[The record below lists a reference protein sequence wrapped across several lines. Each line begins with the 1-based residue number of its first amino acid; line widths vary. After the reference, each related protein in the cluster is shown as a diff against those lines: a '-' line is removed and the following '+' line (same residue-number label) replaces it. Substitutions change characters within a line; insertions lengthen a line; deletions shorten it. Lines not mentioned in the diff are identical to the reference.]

1 MATSTRKTNTDKRRS
16 NGASAQST
24 SSANG
29 SRAKAA
35 SAGTRSKKSQGAQ
48 GQARTRRSTKPR
60 ASTAAA
66 TRATRT
72 PSQGNGTR
80 SRSKK
85 ARSGGGSRTAASAS
99 KPVSNATAP
108 LAGASSRTKILT
120 GAAAGLA
127 GTAVIGVAGRAAS
140 QRTRR
145 RRVLGIAIPDELR
158 THTVDAARLVARI
171 DLQDVMRRIGD
182 AAEQVEAFS
191 DDVRIWSSQAKRLS
205 RGLS

>member
-24 SSANG
+24 RSANG
-29 SRAKAA
+29 SRAKSA

-48 GQARTRRSTKPR
+48 GQARSRRSTKPR
-60 ASTAAA
+60 ASTAAV

-80 SRSKK
+80 SRSK
-85 ARSGGGSRTAASAS
+85 ARPRGASATAASTRN
-99 KPVSNATAP
+99 PVSNATES
-108 LAGASSRTKILT
+108 LGGASSRAKILT
-120 GAAAGLA
+120 GAAAGVA
-127 GTAVIGVAGRAAS
+127 STAVIGVAGRAAS
-140 QRTRR
+140 KRTRR
-145 RRVLGIAIPDELR
+145 HRVLGIAIPRELA
-158 THTVDAARLVARI
+158 HNVDPAKLAARI
-171 DLQDVMRRIGD
+171 DLRDVMRRIGD
-182 AAEQVEAFS
+182 AAEQLESFS